1 MNEEKGSCMQK
12 ILNSV
17 RMAQSVQPAN
27 YPPKEGALAQPTAGY
42 AIVDVRAAVGEFL
55 QKNLDAM
62 RVNVTKLAQID
73 PEQGSWEAEADIY
86 VPNTTIRNLGLPVSK
101 QVLDC
106 QRYVLRLDGQ
116 LNITA
121 YGLKDLVGG

>member
-1 MNEEKGSCMQK
+1 MQK

-17 RMAQSVQPAN
+17 HMAQSVQPAN
-27 YPPKEGALAQPTAGY
+27 YLPKEGALAQPVAAYT
-42 AIVDVRAAVGEFL
+42 IVDVRAAAVEFL

-62 RVNVTKLAQID
+62 RVNVTKLAQVD
-73 PEQGSWEAEADIY
+73 PEKGSWEAEADVY

-106 QRYVLRLDGQ
+106 QQYVLRLDRQ

-121 YGLKDLVGG
+121 YGLRDLVGA

>member
-1 MNEEKGSCMQK
+1 MQK

-17 RMAQSVQPAN
+17 HMAQSVQPAN

-42 AIVDVRAAVGEFL
+42 AIVDVKAAVGEFL
-55 QKNLDAM
+55 QKNWDAM

-73 PEQGSWEAEADIY
+73 PEQGSWEADVY
-86 VPNTTIRNLGLPVSK
+86 VPNTTIRNVGLPVSK

-106 QRYVLRLDGQ
+106 QQYVLRLDRQ

>member
-1 MNEEKGSCMQK
+1 MQK
-12 ILNSV
+12 ILDSV
-17 RMAQSVQPAN
+17 HLAQSVQPAN
-27 YPPKEGALAQPTAGY
+27 FSPKEGALAQPTAAY
-42 AIVDVRAAVGEFL
+42 TIVDVQAAVGEFL

-62 RVNVTKLAQID
+62 RVNVTKLDQVD
-73 PEQGSWEAEADIY
+73 PEKGSWEAGAGVY

-106 QRYVLRLDGQ
+106 QRYVLRLDRQ

-121 YGLKDLVGG
+121 NGLRDLVGA

>member
-1 MNEEKGSCMQK
+1 MQK

-27 YPPKEGALAQPTAGY
+27 YPPKEGALAQPMAGY
-42 AIVDVRAAVGEFL
+42 TIVDVRAAVGEFL

-62 RVNVTKLAQID
+62 RVNVIKLAQID
-73 PEQGSWEAEADIY
+73 PEKGSWEAEADVY

-121 YGLKDLVGG
+121 YGLKDLVGERV